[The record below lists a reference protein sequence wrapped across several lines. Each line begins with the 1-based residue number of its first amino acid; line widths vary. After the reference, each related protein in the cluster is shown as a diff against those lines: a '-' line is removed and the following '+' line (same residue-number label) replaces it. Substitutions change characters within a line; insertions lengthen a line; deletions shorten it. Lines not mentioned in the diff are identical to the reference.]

1 MDGHGCE
8 LTKTKTITFTG
19 GRVVSASGRVNSNCR
34 QCNGNCHKNIS
45 LKKLLGNCW
54 QLLFKKRVASPL
66 AAQRLNCCDIF
77 PRRTRIN
84 TDFCSV
90 YSVSSVDYL
99 FHTDSHGGTRGGI
112 TKTITITFTGGR
124 VVSASGRFWER
135 ELGECP

>member
-19 GRVVSASGRVNSNCR
+19 GRVVSASGRINSNCR

-99 FHTDSHGGTRGGI
+99 FHTDGHGRS
-112 TKTITITFTGGR
+112 R
-124 VVSASGRFWER
+124 MSASGRGGYCLSS
-135 ELGECP
+135 ELRRNLDGSPLAAQLLN